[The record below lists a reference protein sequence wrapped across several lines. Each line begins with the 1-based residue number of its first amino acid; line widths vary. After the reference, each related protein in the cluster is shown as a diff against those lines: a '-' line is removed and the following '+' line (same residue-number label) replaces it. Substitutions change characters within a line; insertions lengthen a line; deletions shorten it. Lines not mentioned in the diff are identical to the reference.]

1 MDSFKPGFY
10 AAWWMRN
17 IPCLN
22 LFAYLEDSEVSQ
34 RVVEGVMLKFY
45 GLDLNSNRF
54 SQQKLG
60 EGMSLVAA

>member
-1 MDSFKPGFY
+1 
-10 AAWWMRN
+10 MRN